1 MHGCPEDLK
10 ELVCLSSAGGRSV
23 MGAQENLENE
33 QFIFP
38 SVYVQKYVSFFSH
51 FGIF

>member
-1 MHGCPEDLK
+1 MYGCPEDLK

-33 QFIFP
+33 LFIFH
-38 SVYVQKYVSFFSH
+38 SVCVQKHVSLFSH